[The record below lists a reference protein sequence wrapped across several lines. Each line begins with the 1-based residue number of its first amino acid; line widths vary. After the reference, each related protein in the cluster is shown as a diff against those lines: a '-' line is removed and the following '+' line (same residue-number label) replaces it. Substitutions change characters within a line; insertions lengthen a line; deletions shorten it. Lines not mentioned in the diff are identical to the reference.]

1 MNWAKRH
8 GRRRAVCMTLCI
20 LLLGLLCCCKAEQT
34 PFAISKELMELLWN
48 VDYQS
53 FSSDPTIAFAKKH
66 FESGYLEHF
75 LEDPDGQTGLEQ
87 NRQNKLKSRLEDV
100 RDLGLEQQILDGTE
114 YTVQSVQISVFLE
127 SFAPEYPEESF
138 FEQGQR
144 YLLNY
149 QVYFVQQ
156 DGALKLA
163 GFSFQP
169 EGEAYLPASEKARL
183 SEEEK
188 KIVLDIAEQYL
199 GARYEVEYESFSAEQ
214 VFALYEEILSEAFL
228 ARDGITLQSLA
239 AQQQEFVQN
248 HVSIRLLDCSLMAA
262 DQKMEFFDGEN
273 YGYYYHVRASY
284 TYEITADA
292 GYFVEKDLASTK
304 TMEETLYFEKQQS
317 GEFYMIG
324 AEYN

>member
-1 MNWAKRH
+1 MNWAKKCSK
-8 GRRRAVCMTLCI
+8 RAVCAVLCA

-34 PFAISKELMELLWN
+34 PFVVSKELMELLWN
-48 VDYQS
+48 VDYQT
-53 FSSDPTIAFAKKH
+53 FSSAPTAAFAKKH
-66 FESGYLEHF
+66 FESGYLAHF
-75 LEDPDGQTGLEQ
+75 LEDPDAQTGLEQ
-87 NRQNKLKSRLEDV
+87 NKKNQLKSHLEDV
-100 RDLGLEQQILDGTE
+100 QDLGAEQQILDGTE
-114 YTVQSVQISVFLE
+114 YTVQSVRIRVSID

-149 QVYFVQQ
+149 QVYFVQE

-188 KIVLDIAEQYL
+188 QVVLGIAEQYL
-199 GARYEVEYESFSAEQ
+199 SARYQVEYESFSADQ
-214 VFALYEEILSEAFL
+214 VFAFYEKNLSAAFL
-228 ARDGITLQSLA
+228 ERDGISLQALE
-239 AQQQEFVQN
+239 AQQQEFAQN
-248 HVSIRLLDCSLMAA
+248 HVSIRLLDCSLAAA

-284 TYEITADA
+284 TYEITAD
-292 GYFVEKDLASTK
+292 GEYFAKRDLASAK
-304 TMEETLYFEKQQS
+304 TMEETLYFERQQD
-317 GEFYMIG
+317 GGFCMIG
-324 AEYN
+324 AEYR